1 MFPKFEIRVSKNKEF
16 PYLIVDENEGNVALF
31 VYEDE
36 ALKFLE
42 LINGGRG

>member
-16 PYLIVDENEGNVALF
+16 PYLIVDENGGNVALF